1 MLPAERS
8 SMKVYMFICINYTK
22 TKKTAVVAH
31 TFKIWEAA
39 GFSAVKAQK
48 KKKLKAFAWAKNTAR
63 GVHFLLRFNTYLFF
77 FLNCFFSRFEQVCL
91 FSALAIKQTCSYQN
105 TRGNETEP

>member
-48 KKKLKAFAWAKNTAR
+48 KKVESFRMGQKHRSWRT
-63 GVHFLLRFNTYLFF
+63 FF
-77 FLNCFFSRFEQVCL
+77 TSF
-91 FSALAIKQTCSYQN
+91 
-105 TRGNETEP
+105 

>member
-48 KKKLKAFAWAKNTAR
+48 KK
-63 GVHFLLRFNTYLFF
+63 
-77 FLNCFFSRFEQVCL
+77 S
-91 FSALAIKQTCSYQN
+91 
-105 TRGNETEP
+105 